1 MDETLER
8 IQTLQDLL
16 HTQPLGVL
24 STCDRG
30 GPHAS
35 LVAFAASDDL
45 REILFATPRTTRK
58 FAHLASNARGVL
70 LVDNRTNTPADFH
83 RAVTVAARG
92 TVDEIPHEEKE
103 AHLGPYLARHP
114 HLSDFVRAPTC
125 ALMRLR
131 VEGCTLVQRFQE
143 VTEIR
148 VDGFP
153 RTRSSAAGNGITR

>member
-1 MDETLER
+1 LDETSER
-8 IQTLQDLL
+8 IQTLRDLL

-24 STCDRG
+24 STHDRR

-35 LVAFAASDDL
+35 LVAFAASEDL

-58 FAHLASNARGVL
+58 YAHLASDGRGVL
-70 LVDNRTNTPADFH
+70 LVDNRANTPADFH

-92 TVDEIPHEEKE
+92 NVDEIPHREKE

-114 HLSDFVRAPTC
+114 HLSDFVRAPSC

-131 VEGCTLVQRFQE
+131 VEGYTVVRRFQE
-143 VTEIR
+143 VTEVR
-148 VDGFP
+148 VP
-153 RTRSSAAGNGITR
+153 

>member
-1 MDETLER
+1 LDETSER
-8 IQTLQDLL
+8 IQALRHLL
-16 HTQPLGVL
+16 HTQLLGVL
-24 STCDRG
+24 STHARE

-35 LVAFAASDDL
+35 LVAFAASGDL

-58 FAHLASNARGVL
+58 FDQLASDARGVL

-83 RAVTVAARG
+83 RAVAAAARG
-92 TVDEIPHEEKE
+92 TVKEVPHEEKE
-103 AHLGPYLARHP
+103 VHLGPYLARHP

-131 VEGCTLVQRFQE
+131 VEGYGLVQRFQE

-148 VDGFP
+148 VDGLATP
-153 RTRSSAAGNGITR
+153 CSSAAGNGVPW